1 MQLRDYLNF
10 SVDIKAVPQSRP
22 RGTAKSGFLKFYKL
36 SKDRKYEEYVAESA
50 LSVMLEHGIHKP
62 TNSPVDMYVE
72 VWRLP
77 PESWSIKK
85 KNMAYA
91 REILPTPKPDA
102 SNYYKLVED
111 ALNKVVYVDDSQVIR
126 QSSAKYYAEEEK
138 VIVDIKVYE

>member
-10 SVDIKAVPQSRP
+10 SVDVKAIPQARP
-22 RGTAKSGFLKFYKL
+22 RGTARNGFVRFYKP
-36 SKDRKYEEYVAESA
+36 SNNREYEEVIADAA
-50 LSVMLEHGIHKP
+50 LCAMLDKGISKP
-62 TNSPVDMYVE
+62 SELLVEVYVE
-72 VWRLP
+72 VLKMP
-77 PESWSIKK
+77 LESWSIKK

-126 QSSAKYYAEEEK
+126 QTSAKYYAKEEK

>member
-10 SVDIKAVPQSRP
+10 SVGVKPVPQARA
-22 RGTAKSGFLKFYKL
+22 RGTVKNGFIRYYKQL
-36 SKDRKYEEYVAESA
+36 NNREYEEIIADAA
-50 LSVMLEHGIHKP
+50 LSAMLDKGISKP
-62 TNSPVDMYVE
+62 LELAVDMYVE

-77 PESWSIKK
+77 PNSWSIKK

-138 VIVDIKVYE
+138 VMVDIKVYE